1 MPRPKH
7 EKLKV
12 AERRTQ
18 VVALRL
24 QRKTQREIAA
34 AVGVNQATV
43 ARDLQVMHADW
54 VEQGKD
60 DLKRYLN
67 RELARIAVLER
78 QY

>member
-1 MPRPKH
+1 
-7 EKLKV
+7 
-12 AERRTQ
+12 
-18 VVALRL
+18 
-24 QRKTQREIAA
+24 
-34 AVGVNQATV
+34 
-43 ARDLQVMHADW
+43 MHADW